1 MKLLEHFLPKTENQS
16 EKLSDKEVFAAAVS
30 HLPIDCD
37 TTEAKE
43 ILSGALAKI
52 IPCVCGVWDFSLPEK
67 RLMKNIRRADTDTL
81 MIAFKGLLLTV
92 DGEFYDR
99 AIIVQ
104 KRILEELKKRLS

>member
-1 MKLLEHFLPKTENQS
+1 MKLLERFLPKNEAGDEQ
-16 EKLSDKEVFAAAVS
+16 LSDKEVFLAAIS

-43 ILSGALAKI
+43 SLRCSLAKI
-52 IPCVCGVWDFSLPEK
+52 IPCTSGVWDFSVSEK
-67 RLMKNIRRADTDTL
+67 RLMKNIQRADTDTL

-99 AIIVQ
+99 AVMVQ
-104 KRILEELKKRLS
+104 KQILEELKKRLS